1 VRLLAWLIKANGIV
15 MSLAFGLIELLL
27 KAIAVTK
34 RFSKKH
40 EGTWSIA
47 KSTKKIQQLIFSL
60 SSEPLMVN
68 EF

>member
-1 VRLLAWLIKANGIV
+1 

-27 KAIAVTK
+27 KTIAVTK
-34 RFSKKH
+34 RISKKH

-47 KSTKKIQQLIFSL
+47 KSTKKIQHPIFSL

-68 EF
+68 EV